1 MGSRLKS
8 RIWCNTCSSPYRYW
22 CSSNGWFC
30 WCMFPVF
37 HCIVVQVRWYNGA
50 VQNTASCRFAWEGN
64 TQNRGSQTKGC
75 NDVIYSTWVV
85 IQMDTLLSTLSIFL
99 GLWGVVMSLTR
110 GYLDL
115 ERVLKERFSP
125 VQENIAK
132 NYFEGQ
138 KLNLLAFL
146 QSVYKNCFGIFCCN
160 STRRY
165 SSSQNQ
171 TTFHFKSV
179 F

>member
-1 MGSRLKS
+1 
-8 RIWCNTCSSPYRYW
+8 
-22 CSSNGWFC
+22 
-30 WCMFPVF
+30 
-37 HCIVVQVRWYNGA
+37 
-50 VQNTASCRFAWEGN
+50 
-64 TQNRGSQTKGC
+64 
-75 NDVIYSTWVV
+75 
-85 IQMDTLLSTLSIFL
+85 
-99 GLWGVVMSLTR
+99 MSLTR

-138 KLNLLAFL
+138 KFNLLAFL